1 MPAYKAVV
9 FDRDSTLNVTTQIL
23 RAGQKPGDATDGYV
37 LSPDEMQLFP
47 SVVPALTA
55 LRAQGVRLFVFTQQ
69 NCIGK
74 GLITAEQVEGIH
86 HYMNGLL
93 GPAAAIEKFYY
104 AWNKPGQGEDPRAK
118 PSPAML
124 LEIMQDHG
132 FTAADVLV
140 VGDSKRDYKA
150 AVAAGMDFVWI
161 RDDLRR
167 LPEEEMRQ
175 TGCPVFD
182 DVGEMVHSIFLS

>member
-23 RAGQKPGDATDGYV
+23 RAGQKQGDPTDGYV

-47 SVVPALTA
+47 AVVPALTA
-55 LRAQGVRLFVFTQQ
+55 LRARGIRLFVFTQQ
-69 NCIGK
+69 NGIGK
-74 GLITAEQVEGIH
+74 GLITPQQLDDIH
-86 HYMNGLL
+86 IHMNNLL

-104 AWNKPGQGEDPRAK
+104 AWSTPGQPEDPRAK

-124 LEIMQDHG
+124 HEIMHDHG
-132 FTAADVLV
+132 FNAADVVV

-150 AVAAGMDFVWI
+150 AIAAGLDFIWI

-167 LPEEEMRQ
+167 VPEEDMRR
-175 TGCPVFD
+175 TGCPIYD
-182 DVGEMVHSIFLS
+182 DVGEMVRAAFLT